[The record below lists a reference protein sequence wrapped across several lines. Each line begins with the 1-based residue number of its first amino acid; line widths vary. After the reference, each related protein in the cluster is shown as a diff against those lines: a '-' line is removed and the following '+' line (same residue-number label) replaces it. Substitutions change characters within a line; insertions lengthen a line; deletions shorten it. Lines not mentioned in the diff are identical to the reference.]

1 MNTPS
6 DDAPVELTLDDLD
19 NEALSLVEQLSS
31 YIAVHV
37 EMLND
42 DEAVFGNDPTWSRE
56 QRGAELAQYEAME
69 CLALITHRQPDAL
82 TRDGLLELFTAAFAD
97 AASGGDPSDRQSF
110 RKQLPRVRRGGQA
123 HFTGC
128 RGAHHSG
135 AAAPVMTRI
144 VHTAYRY
151 KRPPRRKKPVA
162 IEVPEVVT
170 ISLPR

>member
-37 EMLND
+37 EMLDD
-42 DEAVFGNDPTWSRE
+42 DEAAFGNDPTWSRE

-110 RKQLPRVRRGGQA
+110 RKHCHECGEAVRRILRAVAA
-123 HFTGC
+123 H
-128 RGAHHSG
+128 
-135 AAAPVMTRI
+135 I
-144 VHTAYRY
+144 TAE
-151 KRPPRRKKPVA
+151 RR
-162 IEVPEVVT
+162 
-170 ISLPR
+170 LPS

>member
-31 YIAVHV
+31 YIVVHV

-42 DEAVFGNDPTWSRE
+42 DEAACGNDPTWSRE

-97 AASGGDPSDRQSF
+97 AASAGDPSDRQSF
-110 RKQLPRVRRGGQA
+110 RKHCTECGKALRRILRTVMAHVAAEQRLP
-123 HFTGC
+123 
-128 RGAHHSG
+128 S
-135 AAAPVMTRI
+135 
-144 VHTAYRY
+144 
-151 KRPPRRKKPVA
+151 
-162 IEVPEVVT
+162 
-170 ISLPR
+170 

>member
-1 MNTPS
+1 MRHS
-6 DDAPVELTLDDLD
+6 L
-19 NEALSLVEQLSS
+19 LVEQPSS

-110 RKQLPRVRRGGQA
+110 RKHCHECGEAVRRILRAVAA
-123 HFTGC
+123 H
-128 RGAHHSG
+128 
-135 AAAPVMTRI
+135 I
-144 VHTAYRY
+144 TA
-151 KRPPRRKKPVA
+151 
-162 IEVPEVVT
+162 
-170 ISLPR
+170 